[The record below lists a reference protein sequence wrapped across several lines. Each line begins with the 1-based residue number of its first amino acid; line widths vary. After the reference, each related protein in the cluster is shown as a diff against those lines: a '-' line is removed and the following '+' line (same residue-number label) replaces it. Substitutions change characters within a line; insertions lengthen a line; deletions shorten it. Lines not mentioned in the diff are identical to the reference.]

1 MTNGCICCTLR
12 GDLAEEVGR
21 LAAAGC
27 YDYCVIESTGIGEPM
42 QARARHACSR
52 APHGK
57 QPARRALQPRRRAQ
71 PSAGLPRRQQPR
83 SSARCRRTA
92 LAPSSP
98 PPPQVAET
106 FAMAAEEGGPPLSE
120 VARLDTCVTVV
131 DAANLM
137 ANL

>member
-1 MTNGCICCTLR
+1 MQPRHARQAACATR
-12 GDLAEEVGR
+12 P
-21 LAAAGC
+21 AAAASCATKCRSATPPAASQQRPLQTDG
-27 YDYCVIESTGIGEPM
+27 
-42 QARARHACSR
+42 AR
-52 APHGK
+52 P
-57 QPARRALQPRRRAQ
+57 
-71 PSAGLPRRQQPR
+71 
-83 SSARCRRTA
+83 
-92 LAPSSP
+92 LAPPPP